1 MMPGP
6 KPPPPHIGRCVPP
19 YTGMRGRSDER
30 SNLPEATSTGSTHEQ
45 DSPCRAAEWRRAF
58 AVGCGGGD
66 GTPGSGEAL
75 SAHKS
80 MDVGA
85 TVPFSVWI
93 HCGVRYTTIDRVTW
107 QTRDGQGSND
117 PERPEM
123 IDGTLN
129 GVSEDRAVFTSE
141 ETQVKFVYRPALDAK
156 YYCQ

>member
-1 MMPGP
+1 
-6 KPPPPHIGRCVPP
+6 
-19 YTGMRGRSDER
+19 
-30 SNLPEATSTGSTHEQ
+30 
-45 DSPCRAAEWRRAF
+45 
-58 AVGCGGGD
+58 
-66 GTPGSGEAL
+66 
-75 SAHKS
+75 

-85 TVPFSVWI
+85 TVPFSVWT

-107 QTRDGQGSND
+107 QTRDGQGSNH

-141 ETQVKFVYRPALDAK
+141 ETQVKVVYRPALDAK